1 MKRAAAACVVVVWM
15 AALGGCATV
24 PPDTASAAQTPGQ
37 MADPWENWNRKV
49 FAFNDAVDEAV
60 LKPVAEGYRKVVPQF
75 VRTGIGNVLGN
86 IGDVWSTA
94 NHFLQGKIATGFE
107 MGMRVL
113 TNTVFGFGGVL
124 DIATEARLPR
134 RSEDFG
140 QTLGAW
146 GFPTGPY
153 VVLPILGPSTVRDTG
168 GLVVDRAVAAPSRLA
183 ETDNGGYAITAV
195 QVVHTRSEL
204 LSTTNLLGDI
214 ALDRYSFVRD
224 AYLQRRRDQVYDG
237 APPEEKW
244 DDEPD
249 SAAAPAA
256 GASAPAGAA
265 SASAGAAS
273 APAAPEPQPPK

>member
-1 MKRAAAACVVVVWM
+1 MKRVAAAGLVAL
-15 AALGGCATV
+15 ALGGCATV
-24 PPDTASAAQTPGQ
+24 PPGPGATQTPGQ
-37 MADPWENWNRKV
+37 KADPWENWNRKV
-49 FAFNDAVDEAV
+49 FAFNDAVDDAV

-94 NHFLQGKIATGFE
+94 NHFLQGKVATGFE

-113 TNTVFGFGGVL
+113 TNTVLGFGGVL

-140 QTLGAW
+140 QTLGKW
-146 GFPTGPY
+146 GFGTGPY
-153 VVLPILGPSTVRDTG
+153 MVLPILGPSNVRDTG
-168 GLVVDRAVAAPSRLA
+168 GLIVDRVVASPSKLA
-183 ETDNGGYAITAV
+183 ETDNGAYAVTGVEVV
-195 QVVHTRSEL
+195 QTRSEL
-204 LSTTNLLGDI
+204 LATTNLVGDV

-224 AYLQRRRDQVYDG
+224 AYLQRRLDQVYDG

-273 APAAPEPQPPK
+273 APAAKEPQPPK